1 MRIYNFHIY
10 QIQLRTFSMRLPRSS
25 TSVAIVGLV
34 FAQAFSLGASQVF
47 AQAKSTAQ
55 APALQQVGGAGNAP
69 VVVTEEMLNERGVPA
84 EGVPP
89 GAEPAAPGAANAAAA
104 ANKPAAGAVETIKRP
119 KEPKAPPDKKEFDV
133 KPDEAG
139 LVHFQFR
146 EQAWPDILQ
155 WVADVSKLALD
166 WQELPADTLS
176 IHAPD
181 KTSLEETR
189 DMINRHLLARGFTI
203 LEFPGVL
210 QVVKTQGINVALVP
224 RVAPEDLAKLPS
236 NRYVRTT
243 FTLKTLIAK
252 EIVDELKPLISSN
265 GSLQALSNTN
275 RLEAIDTASN
285 LAQIHSVISEEQSE
299 SVLMNLAREF
309 PLEHVRA
316 TEVREQLA
324 VFLKLEGAKRGG
336 GAAMEMSPEMEMQQ
350 QQMMMMQQQQ
360 LAAQQA
366 AMAGQPGMPEN
377 KRREIYLV
385 ANPRRNSLIVNAPP
399 DKMAII
405 ASFITRVDVSNP
417 NEQYQALTTR
427 MKVYRLSSLEPKQF
441 VASLLALN
449 VLEPTTRLEVDDK
462 NKSMIAYAS
471 LADHLT
477 IQETIKKLDG
487 SARQVEVLQLRRL
500 RAEEVAGTIRLLMG
514 IDGEKKEDNSRRR
527 FFYFDP
533 FQMNNKESKSSD
545 QLRIGANA
553 VNNQIILW
561 ANEFETAEIKKLL
574 IKLGELPPEGGSDQ
588 RVRVIEASRSEE
600 TREYLE
606 RLKRYWESNGI
617 ELEIPEAAEFEDKPS
632 SGSPKK
638 DPPAQVLQGGEIGAI
653 DGTQDGPLPQ
663 GRLVATQQDGAQD
676 VLSKAT
682 GGEAASNSVV
692 GEAGNGVRPSNAA
705 NSNAANSGVANSGD
719 ANSGAEPKKKIVIK
733 LDPQGNLVLESPDT
747 KALDRVEEWMIANA
761 PPEQEYQVFKI
772 EHTRPFW
779 IKLNLEDYFKEEG
792 KDKKNSNDTVFR
804 YLFDLDPPKQEYE
817 GPQLGKKRKLK
828 FMSDS
833 DSGTLLVSGASPAQ
847 LDTIRR
853 LIELWDRPTEE
864 DKQSLRYSKTVKVE
878 FSKAQSIVDAI
889 KDAFRDLLSSND
901 KALEKDT
908 SDGAGGA
915 GGKEPK
921 QRSRDSISDGGMNFE
936 FTGRL
941 SLGVDSLTNT
951 IIVSAKGE
959 DLLKLICDL
968 IEELD
973 QKAKRSEQV
982 EVVKVN
988 GASTAALEKA
998 LKNLLRTNK
1007 GLNGRNPQ
1015 NVRLT
1020 PGANG
1025 QILQSG
1031 GFDNGQYSGGAVES
1045 EGGDQGG
1052 GED

>member
-1 MRIYNFHIY
+1 MRIFNINRRD
-10 QIQLRTFSMRLPRSS
+10 LRRSRYW
-25 TSVAIVGLV
+25 I
-34 FAQAFSLGASQVF
+34 
-47 AQAKSTAQ
+47 
-55 APALQQVGGAGNAP
+55 
-69 VVVTEEMLNERGVPA
+69 RGVLCLLFLESPLFLGSSMSVSAQSVPA
-84 EGVPP
+84 TQQIGGGPGSEPMVMSAEMAAAQGVPVEGMPP
-89 GAEPAAPGAANAAAA
+89 GSATPAAPGQPEAGAAG
-104 ANKPAAGAVETIKRP
+104 NKPAAGAAETIKRP
-119 KEPKAPPDKKEFDV
+119 KEPKAPPDKKEFEV

-146 EQAWPDILQ
+146 DQAWPDILQ

-176 IHAPD
+176 IHAPG
-181 KTSLEETR
+181 KTTLDETR

-224 RVAPEDLAKLPS
+224 RVAPEELAKLPS

-252 EIVDELKPLISSN
+252 EVVDELKPLISSN
-265 GSLQALSNTN
+265 GTLQALSNTN

-285 LAQIHSVISEEQSE
+285 LAQIHAVISEEQSE
-299 SVLMNLAREF
+299 AVLMDLAREF

-324 VFLKLEGAKRGG
+324 VFLKLEGAKGA

-366 AMAGQPGMPEN
+366 AMAGQPGLPEK
-377 KRREIYLV
+377 KRRDIYLV

-405 ASFITRVDVSNP
+405 ASFISRVDVSNP

-514 IDGEKKEDNSRRR
+514 IDGEKKEDTSRRR

-561 ANEFETAEIKKLL
+561 ANEFEAAEIKKLL
-574 IKLGELPPEGGSDQ
+574 VKLGELPPEGGSDQ
-588 RVRVIEASRSEE
+588 RVRMIEASRSQE

-606 RLKRYWESNGI
+606 RLKKYWESNGI
-617 ELEIPEAAEFEDKPS
+617 ELEIPAAEEFEDKPVG
-632 SGSPKK
+632 GSPKK
-638 DPPAQVLQGGEIGAI
+638 APPAPALQGGEIGAI
-653 DGTQDGPLPQ
+653 DGLHEDQLPQ
-663 GRLVATQQDGAQD
+663 GRLVAAKQDGTQEP
-676 VLSKAT
+676 L
-682 GGEAASNSVV
+682 GN
-692 GEAGNGVRPSNAA
+692 AGVSG
-705 NSNAANSGVANSGD
+705 AANSGTAISGMGT
-719 ANSGAEPKKKIVIK
+719 AASGTSNSGASNSSVADKSVENSSVEPKKKIVIK

-747 KALDRVEEWMIANA
+747 KALDRVEEWMISNA

-847 LDTIRR
+847 LETIRR
-853 LIELWDRPTEE
+853 LIELWDKPTEE
-864 DKQSLRYSKTVKVE
+864 DKQSLRYSKTIKVE
-878 FSKAQSIVDAI
+878 YSKAQSIVDAI

-901 KALEKDT
+901 KALEKG
-908 SDGAGGA
+908 SAEGAGGA

-959 DLLKLICDL
+959 DLLELICDL

-988 GASTAALEKA
+988 GASTVALEKA
-998 LKNLLRTNK
+998 LKNLLRSNK
-1007 GLNGRNPQ
+1007 GANGRNPQ

-1025 QILQSG
+1025 QVIQSG
-1031 GFDNGQYSGGAVES
+1031 GFENGQFPGGAGES
-1045 EGGDQGG
+1045 DGGDQGG
-1052 GED
+1052 GGED

>member
-10 QIQLRTFSMRLPRSS
+10 QIQLRSFSMRLPSSS
-25 TSVAIVGLV
+25 TSFAIVGLV
-34 FAQAFSLGASQVF
+34 FAQAVSLGASQVF
-47 AQAKSTAQ
+47 AQATSTAQ
-55 APALQQVGGAGNAP
+55 APAFQQVGGGGNAP
-69 VVVTEEMLNERGVPA
+69 VVVTGEMLNERGVPA

-104 ANKPAAGAVETIKRP
+104 ANKPAAGGAVETIKRP

-405 ASFITRVDVSNP
+405 ASFISRVDVSNP

-653 DGTQDGPLPQ
+653 DGTQEALFPQ
-663 GRLVATQQDGAQD
+663 VRLVATQQDGTQEPLGNTSGAG
-676 VLSKAT
+676 T
-682 GGEAASNSVV
+682 GVDGT
-692 GEAGNGVRPSNAA
+692 GVDGTGVDGTGVDGTGVDGTGTAVSGT
-705 NSNAANSGVANSGD
+705 ANSGV
-719 ANSGAEPKKKIVIK
+719 EPKKKIVIK

-747 KALDRVEEWMIANA
+747 KALDRVEEWMISNA

-779 IKLNLEDYFKEEG
+779 IKLNLEDYFKEDG

-864 DKQSLRYSKTVKVE
+864 DKQSLRYSKTIKVE
-878 FSKAQSIVDAI
+878 YSKAQSIVDAI

-908 SDGAGGA
+908 SESAGGA